1 MIKTSSTGWVKSLLL
16 FCLGLFLTVFCCLE
30 VTANTRAKITVT
42 KTNYQGWQDSYILS
56 NGQVEAVVVP
66 TVGRIMQFRFKGGE
80 STFWENDQ
88 VYGKAPNVKS
98 EEWGYFGTGGDKT
111 WPAPQSAWEKITG
124 TGWPPPATFDSIPL
138 TAKVNRREVTLISPI
153 DPFYGVRFYRK
164 ITLEPHKPKIKITT
178 TYEKVKGKPQN
189 VSVWIVTQLRDPVTV
204 YAALPQ
210 PSIFPEGYNKQS
222 ENLPANLKVYNG
234 LLSLTRDRNKS
245 HKIGCDASTLLWM
258 GEKVAVRI
266 DSPRVSGA
274 SYPDNNSSA
283 EIYTNLDPKA
293 YVELEFLSPL
303 KTLQVGEKMDL
314 TTTYTLIPRLT
325 ENAEQEARKI
335 MRR

>member
-1 MIKTSSTGWVKSLLL
+1 MIKNITSTHWFKILVVI
-16 FCLGLFLTVFCCLE
+16 FFTVFCSIE
-30 VTANTRAKITVT
+30 VTANTIAKITVT
-42 KTNYQGWQDSYILS
+42 KINYQGWRDSYILS
-56 NGQVEAVVVP
+56 NGQVEAVIVP
-66 TVGRIMQFRFKGGE
+66 KVGRIMQFRFKGGE
-80 STFWENDQ
+80 ATFWENNQ

-98 EEWGYFGTGGDKT
+98 EEWGYFGAGGDKT

-124 TGWPPPATFDSIPL
+124 RAWPPPATFDSVPF
-138 TAKVNRREVTLISPI
+138 TAKVNRHEVTLISPI
-153 DPFYGVRFYRK
+153 DPFYGIRVYRK
-164 ITLEPHKPKIKITT
+164 ITLEPRKPVMKVTT

-189 VSVWIVTQLRDPVTV
+189 VSVWIVTQLCDPVKV

-222 ENLPANLKVYNG
+222 ENLAANLKVNNG

-245 HKIGCDASTLLWM
+245 HKIGSDAGTLLWM
-258 GEKVAVRI
+258 GKKVAVRI
-266 DSPRVSGA
+266 DSPRVPGA

-293 YVELEFLSPL
+293 YVEIEFLSPL
-303 KTLQVGEKMDL
+303 KTLRVGQKMDL
-314 TTTYTLIPRLT
+314 TTTYTLIPRIT

-335 MRR
+335 LGR

>member
-1 MIKTSSTGWVKSLLL
+1 MKAKSLLL
-16 FCLGLFLTVFCCLE
+16 FCLGFLITVCCYLE
-30 VTANTRAKITVT
+30 VTANIPAKITVT
-42 KTNYQGWQDSYILS
+42 KTNYQGWRDSYILS

-66 TVGRIMQFRFKGGE
+66 KVGRVMQFRFKGGE
-80 STFWENDQ
+80 GTFWENDQ
-88 VYGKAPNVKS
+88 VYGKAPNIKS
-98 EEWGYFGTGGDKT
+98 KEWGYFGAGGDKT

-124 TGWPPPATFDSIPL
+124 RGWPPPATFDSIPV
-138 TAKVNRREVTLISPI
+138 TARVNRNDVTLISPI
-153 DPFYGVRFYRK
+153 DPFYGIRTFRT
-164 ITLEPHKPKIKITT
+164 ITLEQHKPVMKITT

-189 VSVWIVTQLRDPVTV
+189 VSIWIVTQLRDPVAA

-222 ENLPANLKVYNG
+222 ENLPANLKVDNG

-266 DSPRVSGA
+266 DSPRVPGA

-303 KTLQVGEKMDL
+303 KTLRVGEKMDF
-314 TTTYTLIPRLT
+314 TTTYTLIPRIT

-335 MRR
+335 LGR

>member
-1 MIKTSSTGWVKSLLL
+1 MIKNITSTRWFKILVVI
-16 FCLGLFLTVFCCLE
+16 FFTVFCCIE
-30 VTANTRAKITVT
+30 VTANTIAKITVT
-42 KTNYQGWQDSYILS
+42 KTNYQGWRDSYILS

-66 TVGRIMQFRFKGGE
+66 KVGRIMQFRFKGGE
-80 STFWENDQ
+80 ATFWENNQ

-98 EEWGYFGTGGDKT
+98 EEWGYFGAGGDKT

-124 TGWPPPATFDSIPL
+124 RAWPPPATFDSVPF
-138 TAKVNRREVTLISPI
+138 TAKVNRHEVTLISPI
-153 DPFYGVRFYRK
+153 DPFYGIRVYRK
-164 ITLEPHKPKIKITT
+164 ITLEPRKPVMKVTT

-189 VSVWIVTQLRDPVTV
+189 VSVWIVTQLCDPVKV

-222 ENLPANLKVYNG
+222 ENLAANLKVNNG

-245 HKIGCDASTLLWM
+245 HKIGSDAGTLLWM
-258 GEKVAVRI
+258 GKKVAVRI
-266 DSPRVSGA
+266 DSPRVPGA

-293 YVELEFLSPL
+293 YVEIEFLSPL
-303 KTLQVGEKMDL
+303 KTLRVGQKMDL
-314 TTTYTLIPRLT
+314 TTTYTLIPRIT

-335 MRR
+335 LGR

>member
-1 MIKTSSTGWVKSLLL
+1 MIKNITSTHWFKILVVI
-16 FCLGLFLTVFCCLE
+16 FFTVFCSIE
-30 VTANTRAKITVT
+30 VTANTIAKITVT
-42 KTNYQGWQDSYILS
+42 KINYQGWRDSYILS
-56 NGQVEAVVVP
+56 NGQVEAVIVP
-66 TVGRIMQFRFKGGE
+66 KVGRIMQFRFKGGE
-80 STFWENDQ
+80 ATFWENNQ

-98 EEWGYFGTGGDKT
+98 EEWGYFGAGGDKT

-124 TGWPPPATFDSIPL
+124 RAWPPPATFNSVPFS
-138 TAKVNRREVTLISPI
+138 AKVNRHEVTLISPI
-153 DPFYGVRFYRK
+153 DPFYGIRVYRK
-164 ITLEPHKPKIKITT
+164 ITLEPRKPVMKVTT

-189 VSVWIVTQLRDPVTV
+189 VSVWIVTQLCDPVKV

-222 ENLPANLKVYNG
+222 ENLAANLKVNNG

-245 HKIGCDASTLLWM
+245 HKIGSDAGTLLWM
-258 GEKVAVRI
+258 GKKVAVRI
-266 DSPRVSGA
+266 DSPRVPGA

-303 KTLQVGEKMDL
+303 KTLRVGQKMDL
-314 TTTYTLIPRLT
+314 TTTYTLIPRIT

-335 MRR
+335 LGR

>member
-1 MIKTSSTGWVKSLLL
+1 MIKNITSTHWFKILVVI
-16 FCLGLFLTVFCCLE
+16 FFTVFCSIE
-30 VTANTRAKITVT
+30 VTANTIAKITVT
-42 KTNYQGWQDSYILS
+42 KTNYQGWRDSYILS

-66 TVGRIMQFRFKGGE
+66 KVGRIMQFRFKGGE
-80 STFWENDQ
+80 ATFWENNQ

-98 EEWGYFGTGGDKT
+98 EEWGYFGAGGDKT

-124 TGWPPPATFDSIPL
+124 TAWPPPATFDSVPF
-138 TAKVNRREVTLISPI
+138 TAKVNRHEVTLISPI
-153 DPFYGVRFYRK
+153 DPFYGIRVYRK
-164 ITLEPHKPKIKITT
+164 ITLEPRKPVMKVTT

-189 VSVWIVTQLRDPVTV
+189 VSVWIVTQLCDPVKV

-222 ENLPANLKVYNG
+222 ENLAANLKVNNG

-245 HKIGCDASTLLWM
+245 HKIGSDAGTLLWM
-258 GEKVAVRI
+258 GKKVAVRI
-266 DSPRVSGA
+266 DSPRVPGA

-293 YVELEFLSPL
+293 YVEIEFLSPL
-303 KTLQVGEKMDL
+303 KTLRVGQKMDL
-314 TTTYTLIPRLT
+314 TTTYTLIPRIT

-335 MRR
+335 LGR

>member
-1 MIKTSSTGWVKSLLL
+1 MKAKSLLL
-16 FCLGLFLTVFCCLE
+16 FCLGFLITVCCCLE
-30 VTANTRAKITVT
+30 VTANIPAKITVT
-42 KTNYQGWQDSYILS
+42 KINYQGWQDSYILS

-66 TVGRIMQFRFKGGE
+66 KVGRVMQFRFKGGE
-80 STFWENDQ
+80 GTFWENDQ
-88 VYGKAPNVKS
+88 VYGKAPNIKS
-98 EEWGYFGTGGDKT
+98 EEWGYFGAGGDKT

-124 TGWPPPATFDSIPL
+124 RAWPPPGTFDSVPV
-138 TAKVNRREVTLISPI
+138 TARVNRNDVTLISPI
-153 DPFYGVRFYRK
+153 DPFYGIRTFRT
-164 ITLEPHKPKIKITT
+164 ITLERHKPVMKITT
-178 TYEKVKGKPQN
+178 SYEKVKGKPQN
-189 VSVWIVTQLRDPVTV
+189 VSIWIVTQLRDPVAA

-222 ENLPANLKVYNG
+222 ENLPANLKVDNG

-258 GEKVAVRI
+258 GEKVALRI
-266 DSPRVSGA
+266 GSPRVPGA

-283 EIYTNLDPKA
+283 EIYTNLDPKT

-303 KTLQVGEKMDL
+303 KTLRTGEKMDL
-314 TTTYTLIPRLT
+314 TTTYTLIPRIT

-335 MRR
+335 LGR

>member
-1 MIKTSSTGWVKSLLL
+1 MIKNITSTHWFKILVVI
-16 FCLGLFLTVFCCLE
+16 FFTVFCSIE
-30 VTANTRAKITVT
+30 VTANTIAKITVT
-42 KTNYQGWQDSYILS
+42 KINYQGWRDSYILS
-56 NGQVEAVVVP
+56 NGQVEAVIVP
-66 TVGRIMQFRFKGGE
+66 KVGRIMQFRFKGGE
-80 STFWENDQ
+80 ATFWENNQ

-98 EEWGYFGTGGDKT
+98 EEWGYFGAGGDKT

-124 TGWPPPATFDSIPL
+124 RAWPPPATFNSVPFS
-138 TAKVNRREVTLISPI
+138 AKVNRHEVTLISPI
-153 DPFYGVRFYRK
+153 DPFYGIRVYRK
-164 ITLEPHKPKIKITT
+164 ITLEPRKPVMKVTT

-189 VSVWIVTQLRDPVTV
+189 VSVWIVTQLCDPVKV

-222 ENLPANLKVYNG
+222 ENLAANLKVNNG

-245 HKIGCDASTLLWM
+245 HKIGSDAGTLLWM
-258 GEKVAVRI
+258 GKKVAVRI
-266 DSPRVSGA
+266 DSPRVPGA

-293 YVELEFLSPL
+293 YVEIEFLSPL
-303 KTLQVGEKMDL
+303 KTLRVGQKMDL
-314 TTTYTLIPRLT
+314 TTTYTLIPRIT

-335 MRR
+335 LGR